1 MKKLILVMS
10 IMLSVFG
17 IVGYAGAALID
28 FESFSAGIVVSGPLI
43 FADLIFSKGGNT
55 VYVNPYD
62 AAIPVIPG
70 YYSGGGIGT
79 GIPGPDFGGSKMAGS
94 VRFYTGA
101 PFRADFLIPGVSS
114 VSVVLGDFNYDT
126 DNLFLKAYSS
136 SGTLLDQKT
145 FLLPE
150 TTNGGPT
157 LTVTGANIDHVEFG
171 STGGNNGNWL
181 NSVYFDNF
189 SYTTTPVPEP
199 TTMLLIGS
207 GLLGFAGLRKRFK
220 K

>member
-28 FESFSAGIVVSGPLI
+28 FESFSAGTKVSGPSI
-43 FADLIFSKGGNT
+43 FADLIFSKGGEAV
-55 VYVNPYD
+55 VYVNPY
-62 AAIPVIPG
+62 PVIAINLW
-70 YYSGGGIGT
+70 GGGIGS
-79 GIPGPDFGGSKMAGS
+79 GIPGPDFGGTKMAGS
-94 VRFYTGA
+94 SPFATDA
-101 PFRADFLIPGVSS
+101 PYRADFLISGVSS

-136 SGTLLDQKT
+136 SNTLLDEKT
-145 FLLPE
+145 SFLPE
-150 TTNGGPT
+150 STNGGPT

-171 STGGNNGNWL
+171 STGGNNGNWK

-189 SYTTTPVPEP
+189 SYNTTIVPEP
-199 TTMLLIGS
+199 ATILLIGS